1 MIYLDNAA
9 TSFFKPIQ
17 VKKAVMNAIEHLTAN
32 PGRSGHFLSQKTA
45 EIVFDTREKIKQL
58 FNAENY
64 EVIFTKNC
72 TEALNLAIFGS
83 LNDGDHVIT
92 TSFEHN
98 SVLRPLEHLKSKGV
112 DVSTLF
118 CEVENLPAEIEKTIC
133 KNTKMIITTAC
144 SNVTGETLPILEISK
159 IAKDHNLLYLI
170 DGAQASGHIHIDLS
184 NLGVDMFAFA
194 GHKGLFSTTGVGG
207 LVVKRGTKLKPII
220 FGGTGTEG
228 TNLIQPSGMPEGLE
242 AGTIPSIPII
252 SLNAGVEYVLKNFEN
267 ILKKEQDLSSYTF
280 KRLSGLNFIKMYS
293 KPNSKNVFSFNVSDL
308 DCMSVADLLN
318 EKGICVRSGIHC
330 APLIHKKLCTDIS
343 GAVRVSIDSF
353 NTFDEIDKLVNALIE
368 MHSLKIKNTHNEN

>member
-1 MIYLDNAA
+1 
-9 TSFFKPIQ
+9 
-17 VKKAVMNAIEHLTAN
+17 MNAMENLTAN

-83 LNDGDHVIT
+83 LNEGDHVIT

-112 DVSTLF
+112 EVSTLF
-118 CEVENLPAEIEKTIC
+118 CNAENLPAEIEKTIC

-159 IAKDHNLLYLI
+159 IAKAHNLLYLI
-170 DGAQASGHIHIDLS
+170 DGAQASGHMHIDLS
-184 NLGVDMFAFA
+184 NLGADMFAFA

-207 LVVKRGTKLKPII
+207 LIVKCGIKLKPII

-228 TNLIQPSGMPEGLE
+228 TNLIQPTQIPEGLE

-252 SLNAGVEYVLKNFEN
+252 SLNAGVDYVLKNFEN

-293 KPNSKNVFSFNVSDL
+293 KPNSKNVFSFNILDL
-308 DCMSVADLLN
+308 DCMRVADLLN
-318 EKGICVRSGIHC
+318 EKGICVRAGIHC
-330 APLIHKKLCTDIS
+330 APLIHKKLGAEIS
-343 GAVRVSIDSF
+343 GAVRVSIDCF

-368 MHSLKIKNTHNEN
+368 INSLKMQSTQ